1 MTAIENTTDPLR
13 DLMIARPALTLA
25 VAESLTSGH
34 LQAAI
39 GARSGASDFFLGGIT
54 AYSIDQKVTHLGVDR
69 DEAEATDAVSENVAD
84 QMALGVCR
92 LFGSSLGAAT
102 TGYAE
107 SSPESG
113 ILSPRAFWALARSGD
128 TGSVV
133 ARRGFIE
140 MPGLNRVTAQR
151 AVSEK
156 VLSALLEFLGEIRK
170 KQ

>member
-1 MTAIENTTDPLR
+1 MTAMEHKTDPLR
-13 DLMIARPALTLA
+13 NLMIACPPLTLA

-34 LQAAI
+34 LQRAI

-69 DEAEATDAVSENVAD
+69 DEAEATDAVSEKVAD

-92 LFGSSLGAAT
+92 LFGSSIGAAT

-107 SSPESG
+107 VSPESG
-113 ILSPRAFWALARSGD
+113 IRSPRAFWALARSGG
-128 TGSVV
+128 TGSIVV
-133 ARRGFIE
+133 RRGFIE
-140 MPGLNRVTAQR
+140 MPGLDRVTVQR

-156 VLSALLEFLGEIRK
+156 VLSALLEFLREVRK
-170 KQ
+170 IQ